1 MQWMWKLCTYIILT
15 LWSSNINT
23 CCCFNCVSVCP
34 SCRRGD
40 TRSSSLQRWSLFLW
54 RSCVRRSTCSWRT
67 WRVCRCP
74 KEVRTSN
81 RSSNAPPW
89 TTPSWTW
96 ETRETSCPSL
106 TWCCRSLW
114 RCDWSDKHWKFI
126 VFWGFFPLLF
136 RPNTSFCLNPLLVF
150 SDCDRGGS
158 GSEVCGSEPDC
169 LLHHG
174 GGGRREAADGPG
186 WSLQTTVSSAQTSWC
201 SDTCDNF
208 LFLLLHVSSG
218 VSLKK
223 LQRQTTET
231 HCYLEL
237 SYRCHRFEPCWKH
250 LW

>member
-1 MQWMWKLCTYIILT
+1 MQWMWKLCTYIILHCEART
-15 LWSSNINT
+15 LIHAVVLT
-23 CCCFNCVSVCP
+23 ACLCVRPAGEEIPEVRLCRDGASFCGGAAFVGQP
-34 SCRRGD
+34 AHGEPGESAGVQRRSGLQTEAQTLLHEQLLPGHGRRGRHPVQVWRGAVVHSGGVIGQTD
-40 TRSSSLQRWSLFLW
+40 TGSLLFLG
-54 RSCVRRSTCSWRT
+54 V
-67 WRVCRCP
+67 
-74 KEVRTSN
+74 
-81 RSSNAPPW
+81 
-89 TTPSWTW
+89 
-96 ETRETSCPSL
+96 
-106 TWCCRSLW
+106 
-114 RCDWSDKHWKFI
+114 
-126 VFWGFFPLLF
+126 FPLLF

-158 GSEVCGSEPDC
+158 GSEVCGSEPDR

-174 GGGRREAADGPG
+174 GGRRREAADGPG

-201 SDTCDNF
+201 SDTDF

-218 VSLKK
+218 VSLRK